1 MCGLTAHCIERH
13 FNYLP
18 SPSVCHQI
26 IPEWSVDQIIKE
38 PVSPEHDLAKLW
50 WELFHANLLLSWTC
64 KTVNNLCLLCE
75 SVENEFSIL
84 LKPIIWTSII
94 IWGGNIFTSI
104 LIDGTNFCNT
114 DLAPGLLNQ
123 MLEKILKQSS
133 QSGWHFNCISAPHTL
148 LLIWR
153 SIMWSV
159 FNLLNIHS
167 SSG

>member
-26 IPEWSVDQIIKE
+26 ILEWSVDQIIKE

-64 KTVNNLCLLCE
+64 KTVNNLVSIVWVCGEWILNFVETYHMDINHHLGRKYFYLNSDWWNKLLQHR
-75 SVENEFSIL
+75 SRAWLV
-84 LKPIIWTSII
+84 KPNV
-94 IWGGNIFTSI
+94 GK
-104 LIDGTNFCNT
+104 
-114 DLAPGLLNQ
+114 
-123 MLEKILKQSS
+123 KILKQSS
-133 QSGWHFNCISAPHTL
+133 QSGWHFNCISHL